1 MTLPPGLAEQINRH
15 RHVKV
20 PRRLREQQLL
30 ALAGDLFARNGY
42 AGTSMDELARRAG
55 ISKPVVYE
63 LLGSKEQVYRRCVLQ
78 QSEELAA
85 AIGTATAAESDPG
98 RRLQAG
104 VLAFFRFVQAHRRV
118 WEALAGEVSPFA
130 EQAAQVRRRQTELAT
145 ALIADGARALGLELD
160 ATRIEATAHL
170 INGAVEGLARW
181 WGGHPEL
188 SPERCAEW
196 VVDLVLPGLASMT
209 GRRSGTAVSA

>member
-1 MTLPPGLAEQINRH
+1 MGLSPALAAQISRH
-15 RHVKV
+15 RHGRV
-20 PRRLREQQLL
+20 PRTLREQQLL
-30 ALAGDLFARNGY
+30 ALAGDLFAQNGF

-85 AIGTATAAESDPG
+85 AIAAATAPETDPG
-98 RRLQAG
+98 HRLEAG

-160 ATRIEATAHL
+160 TTRIEATAHL
-170 INGAVEGLARW
+170 VNGAVEGLARW
-181 WGGHPEL
+181 WGEHPEL
-188 SPERCAEW
+188 SPEQCAGW
-196 VVDLVLPGLASMT
+196 VVDLVLPGLESMT
-209 GRRSGTAVSA
+209 ISRSGTGPSA